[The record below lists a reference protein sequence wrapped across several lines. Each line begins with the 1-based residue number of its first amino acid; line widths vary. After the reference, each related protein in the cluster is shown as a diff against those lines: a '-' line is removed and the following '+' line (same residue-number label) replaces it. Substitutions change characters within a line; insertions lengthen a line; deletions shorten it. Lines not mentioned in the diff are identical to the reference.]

1 LFKIL
6 FTKKKGKFLE
16 FIDFGHRLNVTRFA
30 YHWTLG
36 AFNIRDPNDEIK
48 IIDDSIENVLIRIYR
63 PSKISR
69 SKSYTTIFLF
79 HGGGHF
85 LGSAGIEI

>member
-1 LFKIL
+1 MKNI

-36 AFNIRDPNDEIK
+36 AFSIRDPNDEIK
-48 IIDDSIENVLIRIYR
+48 IIDDTIDNVSIRIYR
-63 PSKISR
+63 PRKISR
-69 SKSYTTIFLF
+69 SKSYTTIFLY